1 MISTVFIDRPRL
13 AAVISIVITFAGLIA
28 MRAIPVAQ
36 FPDIVP
42 PQVTVSTSYPGASA
56 AVVEATVAQPIES
69 QVNGVDRMLYMKSTS
84 GNDGS
89 YTLSIAFEV
98 GSDPDL
104 NAVNVLNRVQLAQ
117 SKLPSEVTR
126 AGINVAKRS
135 SALLQ
140 VVSLNSPGGTHDALF
155 LSNYATIT
163 ILDRLARVPGV
174 GQAMMFGPLD
184 YSMRIWLGVERM
196 AVLGVTVQDVVS
208 ALASQNVQAAAGRI
222 GAAPFGPD
230 TQFQLN
236 IQTKGRLDDVPS
248 FENVVIRAEPNGSFL
263 RIKDIGRVELGARS
277 SDAYGRLNGK
287 PAAVI
292 GIFQAPGANAIA
304 VAEGVTAA
312 LEDLAKRFPEDLAT
326 TVVYDTTLFVQ
337 DTITE
342 VIKTLIEAFILV
354 VLVVFLFLGQVRAT
368 LIPILAVPVALIG
381 TFAVLLA
388 LGFSANTISL
398 FALVLAIG
406 IVVDDA
412 IVVVENVERVMEEEG
427 LPPREAAKKAMGQIT
442 APIIAITLVLLSVFV
457 PVGFVPGI
465 VGQLYQQFAVTVSV
479 AMVISA
485 INALTLSPALCALIL
500 KPTHKRPRVIG
511 AILGGIDRARDGY
524 ARAVGVLVR
533 RIALCLVALVAAAAF
548 TGWLTTKTPSSF
560 LPEEDQGLFFIEA
573 QLPDGASSNRT
584 QAVVEQVEAIL
595 ARTEGVRL
603 VTSVVGYSFMN
614 SLALSNTG
622 FFVVGLDPFEQRT
635 RPELSVQ
642 SIIRQV
648 QIAGAAIP
656 GANVIAFNLPPII
669 GLGTAG
675 GFEFQVQD
683 VGGGSPEDLAAATRG
698 LLFQANQQP
707 ELTRVYSGFSA
718 ASPQIFLDIDREKAQ
733 QLGLD
738 LADIFQALQAVLGG
752 LYVNDFNLFGRTW
765 TVTIQGEAENRDQ
778 VPDLYRI
785 HVRSR
790 TSGEMVALSSIA
802 DARIVLGPQFLVR
815 YDNARSASVSGSAAP
830 GYSSGA
836 AITAMERVADATLP
850 QGYGYAWTGSSLQ
863 EKQAGGQTLMIL
875 GLAVLFAYL
884 FLVALYESWTIP
896 IGVLLSVIVGLAGA
910 MAALYVAGLAN
921 DVYAQI
927 GIVVLIAL
935 AAKNAI
941 LIVEFAKEEREAGT
955 PLLDAAVAGARLR
968 FRAVM
973 MTSFAFILSLV
984 PLVIATGAGAA
995 SRRAVGTAVF
1005 GGMLAASVIGIFLIP
1020 PLFVMLQRM
1029 REAFHARFGGRGKPP
1044 ERPH

>member
-13 AAVISIVITFAGLIA
+13 AAVISIVITLAGLIA
-28 MRAIPVAQ
+28 MRSIPVAQ

-42 PQVTVSTSYPGASA
+42 PQVSVTASYPGASA

-69 QVNGVDRMLYMKSTS
+69 QVNGVDKMLYMKSTS

-89 YTLSIAFEV
+89 YQLSIAFAV

-117 SKLPSEVTR
+117 AKLPDEVTR

-140 VVSLNSPGGTHDALF
+140 VINVHSPRGTHDALY
-155 LSNYATIT
+155 LSNYATINL
-163 ILDRLARVPGV
+163 IDALARVPGV

-184 YSMRIWLGVERM
+184 YSMRIWLNVERM
-196 AVLGVTVQDVVS
+196 AVLGVGAQDVIA

-222 GAAPFGPD
+222 GAAPLTAD
-230 TQFQLN
+230 TQFQLT

-248 FENVVIRAEPNGSFL
+248 FENIVIRAEADGGFL
-263 RIKDIGRVELGARS
+263 RVKDIGRVELGARS
-277 SDAYGRLNGK
+277 ADAYGRLNGQ

-292 GIFQAPGANAIA
+292 GIFQSPGANAIA
-304 VAEGVTAA
+304 VADGVQKT
-312 LEDLAKRFPEDLAT
+312 LDDLASRFPDDLAYS
-326 TVVYDTTLFVQ
+326 VVYDTTAFVQ
-337 DTITE
+337 DTIQE
-342 VIKTLIEAFILV
+342 VVKTLVEAFVLV
-354 VLVVFLFLGQVRAT
+354 VIVVFLFLGQIRAT
-368 LIPILAVPVALIG
+368 LIPTLAVPVALIG
-381 TFAVLLA
+381 TFAILLA
-388 LGFSANTISL
+388 LGFTANTVSL

-412 IVVVENVERVMEEEG
+412 IVVVENVERVMEEDG
-427 LPPREAAKKAMGQIT
+427 LSPREAAKKAMAQIT
-442 APIIAITLVLLSVFV
+442 APIVAITLVLLSVFV

-465 VGQLYQQFAVTVSV
+465 VGALYQQFAVTVSV

-485 INALTLSPALCALIL
+485 IGALTLSPALCALIL
-500 KPTHKRPRVIG
+500 KPSHHRPGPIR
-511 AILGGIDRARDGY
+511 AILGAIDRTRDGY
-524 ARAVGVLVR
+524 ARIVHLLVR
-533 RIALCLVALVAAAAF
+533 RAVLCIAALAAAAVL
-548 TGWLTTKTPSSF
+548 TGWLFARTPTSF
-560 LPEEDQGLFFIEA
+560 LPEEDQGLFFVEL

-584 QAVVEQVEAIL
+584 AAVVEQLEAIL
-595 ARTEGVRL
+595 RRTEGVSL

-614 SLALSNTG
+614 ALAMSNSGFLVVTLEPFARRDRADLSA
-622 FFVVGLDPFEQRT
+622 QA
-635 RPELSVQ
+635 
-642 SIIRQV
+642 IIRRTQL
-648 QIAGAAIP
+648 AGMTIP

-675 GFEFQVQD
+675 GFEYQLQD
-683 VGGGSPEDLAAATRG
+683 LRGGNPEDLAAVARG

-707 ELTRVYSGFSA
+707 ELTRVYSGFGA
-718 ASPQIFLDIDREKAQ
+718 ATPQVWLDIDREKAQ

-738 LADIFQALQAVLGG
+738 MADIFQALQATLGG
-752 LYVNDFNLFGRTW
+752 YYVNDFNLFGRTW
-765 TVTIQGEAENRDQ
+765 TVMVQAEAGYRDEM
-778 VPDLYRI
+778 PDIYRI

-790 TSGEMVALSSIA
+790 TSSEMVALSSIA
-802 DARIVLGPQFLVR
+802 DARIVLGPQFIVR
-815 YDNARSASVSGSAAP
+815 YDNYRSASVSGSAAA

-836 AITAMERVADATLP
+836 ALAAMERISAASLP
-850 QGYGYAWTGSSLQ
+850 SGYGFAWTGSSLQ
-863 EKQAGGQTLMIL
+863 EKQAGGQTMMIL

-910 MAALYVAGLAN
+910 MAALWVAGLAN

-941 LIVEFAKEEREAGT
+941 LIVEFAKEERERGV
-955 PLLDAAVAGARLR
+955 PVEEAAVAGARLR

-984 PLVIATGAGAA
+984 PLVIAAGAGAA

-1005 GGMLAASVIGIFLIP
+1005 GGMLAASVLGIFLIP
-1020 PLFVMLQRM
+1020 SLFVLLQRM
-1029 REAFHARFGGRGKPP
+1029 REGFHARFGGRMGS
-1044 ERPH
+1044 R

>member
-1 MISTVFIDRPRL
+1 MISAVFIDRPRL
-13 AAVISIVITFAGLIA
+13 AAVISIVITLAGLIA

-69 QVNGVDRMLYMKSTS
+69 QVNGVDKMLYMKSTS

-89 YTLSIAFEV
+89 YTLSIAFAV

-117 SKLPSEVTR
+117 AKLPEEVTR
-126 AGINVAKRS
+126 SGINVAKRS

-140 VVSLNSPGGTHDALF
+140 VINLHSPKGSHDALF
-155 LSNYATIT
+155 LSNYATIN
-163 ILDRLARVPGV
+163 IIDALARVPGV
-174 GQAMMFGPLD
+174 GQAFMFGPLD
-184 YSMRIWLGVERM
+184 YSMRIWLDVDRM
-196 AVLGVTVQDVVS
+196 SVLSITAQDVVA
-208 ALASQNVQAAAGRI
+208 ALNSQNVQAAAGRI
-222 GAAPFGPD
+222 GAAPLSPD
-230 TQFQLN
+230 TQFQLTV
-236 IQTKGRLDDVPS
+236 QTRGRLADVPA
-248 FENVVIRAEPNGSFL
+248 FENIVIRAEPNGGFL
-263 RIKDIGRVELGARS
+263 RVKDVGRVELGARS
-277 SDAYGRLNGK
+277 SDSYGRLNGK

-304 VAEGVTAA
+304 VADGVQRTLAE
-312 LEDLAKRFPEDLAT
+312 LSQRFPDDLAYS
-326 TVVYDTTLFVQ
+326 VVYDTTIFVQ
-337 DTITE
+337 DTIHE
-342 VIKTLIEAFILV
+342 VVKTLIEAFVLV
-354 VLVVFLFLGQVRAT
+354 VIVVFLFLGQLRAT
-368 LIPILAVPVALIG
+368 LIPTIAVPVALVG

-388 LGFSANTISL
+388 LGYTANTISL

-412 IVVVENVERVMEEEG
+412 IVVVENVERVMEEEAI
-427 LPPREAAKKAMGQIT
+427 PPHEAAKKAMGQIT

-465 VGQLYQQFAVTVSV
+465 VGALYQQFAVTVSV
-479 AMVISA
+479 AMIISA
-485 INALTLSPALCALIL
+485 VNALTLSPALCALIL
-500 KPTHKRPRVIG
+500 KRAHHRPRPIRM
-511 AILGGIDRARDGY
+511 ILGGIDRARDGY
-524 ARAVGVLVR
+524 ASVVTVLVR
-533 RIALCLVALVAAAAF
+533 RVTISLLALVAAAVV
-548 TGWLTTKTPSSF
+548 TGWLFAKTPSSF
-560 LPEEDQGLFFIEA
+560 LPEEDQGLFFVEL
-573 QLPDGASSNRT
+573 QLPEGASTNRT
-584 QAVVEQVEAIL
+584 LAVVEQVEAIL
-595 ARTEGVRL
+595 RRTEGVSL

-614 SLALSNTG
+614 SLAQPNSG
-622 FFVVGLDPFEQRT
+622 FLVVTLEPFAERNRADLTAQA
-635 RPELSVQ
+635 
-642 SIIRQV
+642 IIRRT
-648 QIAGAAIP
+648 QIAGMGIP

-675 GFEFQVQD
+675 GFEYQLQD
-683 VGGGSPEDLAAATRG
+683 LGGGTPEDLAAVTRG

-707 ELTRVYSGFSA
+707 GLTRVYSGFGA
-718 ASPQIFLDIDREKAQ
+718 ATPQIWLDIDREKAQ

-738 LADIFQALQAVLGG
+738 LADVFQALQATLGG

-765 TVTIQGEAENRDQ
+765 TVMVQGATAYRDE
-778 VPDLYRI
+778 VPDIYRI

-790 TSGEMVALSSIA
+790 TTGEMVALSSIA
-802 DARIVLGPQFLVR
+802 NARIILGPQFLSR
-815 YDNARSASVSGSAAP
+815 YDNYRTASVSGSAAP

-836 AITAMERVADATLP
+836 AIAAMEQLSATTLP
-850 QGYGYAWTGSSLQ
+850 PGYGFAWTGSSLQ
-863 EKQAGGQTLMIL
+863 EKQAGGQTGIIL

-884 FLVALYESWTIP
+884 FLVALYESWTVP
-896 IGVLLSVIVGLAGA
+896 IGVLLSVVIGLAGA
-910 MAALYVAGLAN
+910 MTALVLGGLAN

-941 LIVEFAKEEREAGT
+941 LIVEFAKEERERGA

-1005 GGMLAASVIGIFLIP
+1005 GGMLAASVVGIFVIP
-1020 PLFVMLQRM
+1020 TLFVVLQRM
-1029 REAFHARFGGRGKPP
+1029 REAFHGRFNRTRGGRP
-1044 ERPH
+1044 

>member
-1 MISTVFIDRPRL
+1 MLSAVFIDRPRL
-13 AAVISIVITFAGLIA
+13 AAVISIVITLAGLIA
-28 MRAIPVAQ
+28 MQAIPVAQ

-42 PQVTVSTSYPGASA
+42 PQVTVTASYPGASA
-56 AVVEATVAQPIES
+56 DVVEATVAQPIES
-69 QVNGVDRMLYMKSTS
+69 QVNGVDGMLYMKSTS

-89 YTLSIAFEV
+89 YSLSIAFEV
-98 GSDPDL
+98 GSDPDV
-104 NAVNVLNRVQLAQ
+104 NAVNVLNRVQLAEAR
-117 SKLPSEVTR
+117 LPDEVTR
-126 AGINVAKRS
+126 AGINVSKQS

-140 VVSLNSPGGTHDALF
+140 VVDLHSPKGTHDALF
-155 LSNYATIT
+155 LSNYATINV
-163 ILDRLARVPGV
+163 LDTLARVPGV

-184 YSMRIWLGVERM
+184 YSMRIWLNVERM

-222 GAAPFGPD
+222 GAAPYTAD
-230 TQFQLN
+230 TQFQLTV
-236 IQTKGRLDDVPS
+236 QTRGRLTDVAA
-248 FENVVIRAEPNGSFL
+248 FENVIVRADPGGALL
-263 RIKDIGRVELGARS
+263 RIRDIGRVELGARS
-277 SDAYGRLNGK
+277 SDSFGRLNGK

-304 VAEGVTAA
+304 VAEGVQTALA
-312 LEDLAKRFPEDLAT
+312 DLSQRFPDDLAYS
-326 TVVYDTTLFVQ
+326 VVYDTTVFVQ
-337 DTITE
+337 DTIGE
-342 VIKTLIEAFILV
+342 VITTLIEAFILV
-354 VLVVFLFLGQVRAT
+354 VLVVFVFLGQLRAT
-368 LIPILAVPVALIG
+368 LIPMLAVPVALIG
-381 TFAVLLA
+381 TFAALLA
-388 LGFSANTISL
+388 LGYTANTVSL

-412 IVVVENVERVMEEEG
+412 IVVVENVERVMEEDG

-442 APIIAITLVLLSVFV
+442 GPIIAITLVLLSVFV
-457 PVGFVPGI
+457 PVGFIPGI
-465 VGQLYQQFAVTVSV
+465 VGKLYQQFAVTVSV

-485 INALTLSPALCALIL
+485 VNALTLSPALCALIL
-500 KPTHKRPRVIG
+500 KPAHHRPGPIR
-511 AILGGIDRARDGY
+511 ALLAGIDRARDGY
-524 ARAVGVLVR
+524 ARSVAWLVR
-533 RIALCLVALVAAAAF
+533 RAALALVALAACTILA
-548 TGWLTTKTPSSF
+548 GWLFNKAPTGF

-573 QLPDGASSNRT
+573 QLPEGASTNRT
-584 QAVVEQVEAIL
+584 LAVVEEI
-595 ARTEGVRL
+595 EGVLRQTAGVSL

-614 SLALSNTG
+614 SLAQPNAG
-622 FFVVGLDPFEQRT
+622 FFVVTLEPFAERT
-635 RPELSVQ
+635 RPDLTVQ
-642 SIIRQV
+642 AIIGRV
-648 QIAGAAIP
+648 QRAGAAIP

-675 GFEFQVQD
+675 GFEYQLQD
-683 VGGGSPEDLAAATRG
+683 MTGGTAEDLAAVTRG

-707 ELTRVYSGFSA
+707 ELTRVFSGFGA
-718 ASPQIFLDIDREKAQ
+718 ATPQIFLDIDREKAQ

-738 LADIFQALQAVLGG
+738 MADIFQALQATLGG

-765 TVTIQGEAENRDQ
+765 TVTVQGEAADRDQ
-778 VPDLYRI
+778 VPDIYRI

-790 TSGEMVALSSIA
+790 TTGEMVALSSIA
-802 DARIVLGPQFLVR
+802 DARVTLGPQFLVR

-836 AITAMERVADATLP
+836 AIAAMERLSAGTLP
-850 QGYGYAWTGSSLQ
+850 QGYSYAWTGSSLQ
-863 EKQAGGQTLMIL
+863 EKQAGGQTALIL

-910 MAALYVAGLAN
+910 MVAIVLAGRAN

-941 LIVEFAKEEREAGT
+941 LIVEFAKEERERGM

-984 PLVIATGAGAA
+984 PLVLATGAGAA

-1005 GGMLAASVIGIFLIP
+1005 GGMLAASVLGIFLIP
-1020 PLFVMLQRM
+1020 SLFVLLQRM
-1029 REAFHARFGGRGKPP
+1029 REGFHARFGGR
-1044 ERPH
+1044 

>member
-1 MISTVFIDRPRL
+1 MISAVFIDRPRL
-13 AAVISIVITFAGLIA
+13 AAVISIIITLAGLIA

-42 PQVTVSTSYPGASA
+42 PQVTITASYPGAA
-56 AVVEATVAQPIES
+56 AGVVETTVAQPIES

-117 SKLPSEVTR
+117 AKLPEEVTR
-126 AGINVAKRS
+126 AGVNVAKRS

-140 VVSLNSPGGTHDALF
+140 VVNLHSPRGTHDALF
-155 LSNYATIT
+155 LSNYATINIIDT
-163 ILDRLARVPGV
+163 LARVPGV

-196 AVLGVTVQDVVS
+196 AVLGLTVQDVVS

-222 GAAPFGPD
+222 GAAPFSDD
-230 TQFQLN
+230 TQFQLS
-236 IQTKGRLDDVPS
+236 IQTRGRLDSVPA
-248 FENVVIRAEPNGSFL
+248 FENIIVRAEPDGGFL

-277 SDAYGRLNGK
+277 ADAYGRLNGK
-287 PAAVI
+287 PASVI

-304 VAEGVTAA
+304 VTEGVQKA
-312 LEDLAKRFPEDLAT
+312 LADLAQRFPDDLAYS
-326 TVVYDTTLFVQ
+326 VVYDTTVFVQ
-337 DTITE
+337 DTIGE
-342 VIKTLIEAFILV
+342 VVKTLVEAFVLV
-354 VLVVFLFLGQVRAT
+354 VLVVFLFLGQLRAT
-368 LIPILAVPVALIG
+368 LIPMLAVPVALIG

-388 LGFSANTISL
+388 MGYTANTISL

-412 IVVVENVERVMEEEG
+412 IVVVENVERVMEEDG
-427 LPPREAAKKAMGQIT
+427 SPPREAAKKAMGQIT
-442 APIIAITLVLLSVFV
+442 GPIIAITMVLLSVFV

-485 INALTLSPALCALIL
+485 VNALTLSPALCALIM
-500 KPTHKRPRVIG
+500 KPTHHRPRAIR

-524 ARAVGVLVR
+524 AAVVGRLVR
-533 RIALCLVALVAAAAF
+533 RSAFALAGLLVAALL
-548 TGWLTTKTPSSF
+548 TGWLFAKTPSSF

-584 QAVVEQVEAIL
+584 QAVVEQVEGIL
-595 ARTEGVRL
+595 RQTEGVSL
-603 VTSVVGYSFMN
+603 VTAVVGYSFMN
-614 SLALSNTG
+614 SLAQSNSG
-622 FFVVGLDPFEQRT
+622 FFVVTLEPFARRT
-635 RPELSVQ
+635 RADLSAQAIIGRIQQAAQ
-642 SIIRQV
+642 S
-648 QIAGAAIP
+648 IP
-656 GANVIAFNLPPII
+656 GANVLAFNLPPII

-675 GFEFQVQD
+675 GFEYQLQD
-683 VGGGSPEDLAAATRG
+683 IGGSTPEDLAAVTRG

-718 ASPQIFLDIDREKAQ
+718 ATPQVFLDIDREKAQ

-738 LADIFQALQAVLGG
+738 IADIFQALQATLGG

-765 TVTIQGEAENRDQ
+765 TVTVQGEAADRDQ
-778 VPDLYRI
+778 VPDIYRI

-790 TSGEMVALSSIA
+790 TTGEMVALSSIA
-802 DARIVLGPQFLVR
+802 DARIILGPQFLVR

-836 AITAMERVADATLP
+836 AIAAMERVSAATLP
-850 QGYGYAWTGSSLQ
+850 RGYAFAWTGSSLQ
-863 EKQAGGQTLMIL
+863 EKQAGGQTMVIL

-910 MAALYVAGLAN
+910 MVALVLAGLAN

-941 LIVEFAKEEREAGT
+941 LIVEFAKEEREGGASLT
-955 PLLDAAVAGARLR
+955 DAAVSGARLR

-1005 GGMLAASVIGIFLIP
+1005 GGMLAASVLGIFLIP
-1020 PLFVMLQRM
+1020 SLFVLLQGM
-1029 REAFHARFGGRGKPP
+1029 RERFHARFGGRG
-1044 ERPH
+1044 